1 MDEPF
6 EPIQIRRMIKPGFLI
21 LILVVSL
28 TGCISEQRCQKR
40 YPPAERTETFIQHD
54 TVICVKDSLIRLP
67 ADSGLLR
74 ALLECQE
81 GKVVIQ
87 HIEEIKPG
95 KRVIPFI
102 DLKNNVLTIGAKIDS
117 SSIYF
122 AWKETH
128 IRESMIQVKVIEK
141 PVYAVTGFRTF
152 LIWSGGIA
160 WSILL
165 VLIGTVLIRSFIKRK
180 FPI

>member
-6 EPIQIRRMIKPGFLI
+6 EQFQIRRMIKPGFLI
-21 LILVVSL
+21 LLLVVSL

-54 TVICVKDSLIRLP
+54 TVTSVKDSLIPLP
-67 ADSGLLR
+67 ADSGLIR
-74 ALLECQE
+74 ALLECRE
-81 GKVVIQ
+81 GKVVIRQ
-87 HIEEIKPG
+87 IEEIRPG
-95 KRVIPFI
+95 KKIIPFI
-102 DLKNNVLTIGAKIDS
+102 NLKNNVLTTGAKIDS

-128 IRESMIQVKVIEK
+128 IRESKIQLKVVEK
-141 PVYAVTGFRTF
+141 PVYKVTGFQNF

-160 WSILL
+160 CSILL
-165 VLIGTVLIRSFIKRK
+165 LLIGLSLIRVFLKK
-180 FPI
+180 KLPL

>member
-21 LILVVSL
+21 LLLVVSL
-28 TGCISEQRCQKR
+28 TGCISEQRCLKK
-40 YPPAERTETFIQHD
+40 YPPAARTEIFVQHD
-54 TVICVKDSLIRLP
+54 TVTCVRDSLIPFR
-67 ADSGLLR
+67 ADSGLIR

-81 GKVVIQ
+81 GKVGIRQ
-87 HIEEIKPG
+87 IEEIKPG
-95 KRVIPFI
+95 KKVVPFI
-102 DLKNNVLTIGAKIDS
+102 DLKNNVLTAGARIDS
-117 SSIYF
+117 SSVYF

-128 IRESMIQVKVIEK
+128 IRESKIQVKTIEK
-141 PVYAVTGFRTF
+141 PVYKVNGFQNF

-165 VLIGTVLIRSFIKRK
+165 ALIGFALVKAFIKK
-180 FPI
+180 KLSL

>member
-6 EPIQIRRMIKPGFLI
+6 EPFQIRRMIKPGFLI
-21 LILVVSL
+21 LLLVVSL

-54 TVICVKDSLIRLP
+54 TVTTVKDSLIPLP
-67 ADSGLLR
+67 ADSGLIR

-81 GKVVIQ
+81 GKVVIRE
-87 HIEEIKPG
+87 IEEIRPG
-95 KRVIPFI
+95 KRVVPFI
-102 DLKNNVLTIGAKIDS
+102 DLKNNVLTTGARIDS
-117 SSIYF
+117 NSIYF

-128 IRESMIQVKVIEK
+128 IRESKIQVKVIEK
-141 PVYAVTGFRTF
+141 PIYKVTGFWNF

-165 VLIGTVLIRSFIKRK
+165 AFIGFVLVRAFIKKK
-180 FPI
+180 FSL